1 MIPEENM
8 LRIASGAC
16 FKTSGINSTPSPKER
31 LTANTN
37 VSLRP
42 ISWDEIIRIPAAAT
56 VPNISKVAPPNTGS
70 GIKENTA
77 PTMGNNPKRTSIAA
91 I

>member
-42 ISWDEIIRIPAAAT
+42 ISWDEIITKSDFNKKQAKSLYT
-56 VPNISKVAPPNTGS
+56 LLKFYKE
-70 GIKENTA
+70 IKN
-77 PTMGNNPKRTSIAA
+77 K
-91 I
+91 